1 MPRGYNSGYNAK
13 NILAYIFD
21 LRSGSS
27 NIYIYIYLFFTHT
40 YCPPDY
46 FKHLYYKRE
55 AFFSVHYTVLGR
67 ILSFLRFSSNTNQ
80 NSYEVLGRAFGPQFF
95 VGFS

>member
-1 MPRGYNSGYNAK
+1 MATMQKIYW
-13 NILAYIFD
+13 LIFLIGD
-21 LRSGSS
+21 LVPQ
-27 NIYIYIYLFFTHT
+27 IYIYIYLFFTHT